1 MQRTLT
7 ILKPDSVAAGN
18 SGNILAILEKEGF
31 RIVALRRMSL
41 TEKQAKAF
49 YAVHRERPFY
59 LDLVSFM
66 TSGPILPVALERVDA
81 VPHLRRVMGATDPAQ
96 AEEGS
101 VRALYGSSVE
111 RNAIHGSDSLE
122 NAEIELGF
130 FFSITELID
139 A

>member
-18 SGNILAILEKEGF
+18 SGNILSILEKEGF
-31 RIVALRRMSL
+31 RIVALRRMRLS
-41 TEKQAKAF
+41 EEQAKAF

-66 TSGPILPVALERVDA
+66 TSGAIVPVALERENA
-81 VPHLRRVMGATDPAQ
+81 VLHLRRVMGATDPGQ
-96 AEEGS
+96 AEEGT
-101 VRALYGSSVE
+101 VRALYGSSIE

-130 FFSITELID
+130 FFSNTELID